1 VRTPRVVTAA
11 EAVAGVRNGDVVF
24 VASAAATPSVLL
36 KALYARAAT
45 LVDVTLL
52 HFITDGLLPND
63 DPAFVSPF
71 VHRALFIGR
80 EMRAL
85 LERGCA
91 VDYVPMSIAQVPRL
105 VAAGRLRADVSLIQ
119 TSRPDAEGRLRFGV
133 GVDIAAALVAKA
145 RLVATEA
152 NARMPLSDS
161 ESLALS
167 DVDFAVETDH
177 PLPEYRHPAS
187 DEVTRQVARY
197 IVSLIEDG
205 STLQVGVGQIPN
217 EALRFLHG
225 RRHLGIHSD
234 LITDTVLDLID
245 AGIVDNSAKSMDRGR
260 VVASYCFGTR
270 RLYDRI
276 GRDAAFVFRSI
287 DRVCDP
293 AIIALQHRMVSISQV
308 FSVDLTGQAC
318 SDQFEGELYGGVSA
332 QPDLLRATAA
342 APGGKSIICLA
353 STTVDHAISRIRP
366 LLREGEGV
374 TLSRADVHY
383 VVTEYG
389 IANLFGKSI
398 RERALALIEIS
409 HPDFRPWLLEEA
421 KRLGYLPALQSIASQ
436 GAYPVEEERS
446 VMLKDGV
453 QVSVRPARASDADA
467 MRALF
472 HDMSQEDVYTRFFSR
487 LACLS
492 FLETQRLCNVD
503 YANEVAFVVWDP
515 TAGDGD
521 FVATASYYRDTSTRR
536 AEVAYMI
543 RPDWQG
549 RGLGR
554 ALQDLLF
561 DYGKRHGIERFVAE
575 VLRTNRR
582 MVQLASAACKQVDVE
597 REDDTVI
604 ITMTP

>member
-1 VRTPRVVTAA
+1 
-11 EAVAGVRNGDVVF
+11 
-24 VASAAATPSVLL
+24 
-36 KALYARAAT
+36 
-45 LVDVTLL
+45 
-52 HFITDGLLPND
+52 
-63 DPAFVSPF
+63 
-71 VHRALFIGR
+71 
-80 EMRAL
+80 
-85 LERGCA
+85 
-91 VDYVPMSIAQVPRL
+91 
-105 VAAGRLRADVSLIQ
+105 
-119 TSRPDAEGRLRFGV
+119 
-133 GVDIAAALVAKA
+133 
-145 RLVATEA
+145 
-152 NARMPLSDS
+152 
-161 ESLALS
+161 
-167 DVDFAVETDH
+167 
-177 PLPEYRHPAS
+177 
-187 DEVTRQVARY
+187 
-197 IVSLIEDG
+197 
-205 STLQVGVGQIPN
+205 
-217 EALRFLHG
+217 
-225 RRHLGIHSD
+225 
-234 LITDTVLDLID
+234 
-245 AGIVDNSAKSMDRGR
+245 MDRGR

-276 GRDAAFVFRSI
+276 GSDAAFVFRAI

-332 QPDLLRATAA
+332 QPDLVRATAA
-342 APGGKSIICLA
+342 RRAA
-353 STTVDHAISRIRP
+353 SRSSAWRRRPPTARLSRIRP

-398 RERALALIEIS
+398 RERALALIEIA
-409 HPDFRPWLLEEA
+409 HPNFRLGLLHEA
-421 KRLGYLPALQSIASQ
+421 KRLGYLPAQQSIASQ

-446 VMLKDGV
+446 VTLKDGV

-515 TAGDGD
+515 QAGDGD

-554 ALQDLLF
+554 VLQDLLF
-561 DYGKRHGIERFVAE
+561 DYGKRHGIESFVAE
-575 VLRTNRR
+575 VLRSNRR
-582 MVQLASAACKQVDVE
+582 MVQLASAACKEVEVE